1 MGFGGGGGA
10 GAEEE
15 WRVGDYPVGFIV
27 IAVLLKN
34 TETVCLAYSNAPP
47 ATEHIG
53 PYTLAGL
60 HLYAGVCW
68 GVDLKSAHLTE
79 NWLI

>member
-1 MGFGGGGGA
+1 MGFGGGGGG

-34 TETVCLAYSNAPP
+34 TETVCLAYSSAPP
-47 ATEHIG
+47 AMEHIG
-53 PYTLAGL
+53 PYTFGRDEHTQQGCTYMQECA
-60 HLYAGVCW
+60 A
-68 GVDLKSAHLTE
+68 E
-79 NWLI
+79 LI

>member
-1 MGFGGGGGA
+1 MMNGVIEGGSRVMLHCYGFWRRGRGG

-34 TETVCLAYSNAPP
+34 TETVCLAYSSAPP

-53 PYTLAGL
+53 PYTFR
-60 HLYAGVCW
+60 W
-68 GVDLKSAHLTE
+68 D
-79 NWLI
+79 